1 MAIEIE
7 TGKFD
12 RSIRACITNAKRLM
26 EDAEWSMNR
35 PSTGLALTLLA
46 QEECAK
52 AFVLALVREGIL
64 PWTDDV
70 RRSLS
75 VHACKHLVTMVM
87 EWLLTINE
95 QRLNEILTSATRATP
110 AVRPGHLPPD
120 VATAMNI
127 YRHEMIERIGRR
139 YPERESEWR
148 GRARKLADGER
159 DRRKQ
164 TALYVAIGEDG
175 SLASEPPTSPEAF
188 DEELVR
194 TKALIDFAGD
204 VDRKCIFARDE
215 YELFVEIFKAMF
227 ADLASDLEDAA
238 AVESFPSG
246 IPGVNF
252 VKTTITVA
260 NVVAAASDEPPDG
273 SSNE

>member
-1 MAIEIE
+1 M
-7 TGKFD
+7 
-12 RSIRACITNAKRLM
+12 S
-26 EDAEWSMNR
+26 S
-35 PSTGLALTLLA
+35 PY
-46 QEECAK
+46 
-52 AFVLALVREGIL
+52 
-64 PWTDDV
+64 
-70 RRSLS
+70 RRS
-75 VHACKHLVTMVM
+75 AGC
-87 EWLLTINE
+87 TIA
-95 QRLNEILTSATRATP
+95 TSASRPDGANYCLPLVARRPVAALSANPRIDGVLDLEPRQPLIAQAAARAGSSRLVALGFRTRY
-110 AVRPGHLPPD
+110 
-120 VATAMNI
+120 NFSW
-127 YRHEMIERIGRR
+127 ERIFSRDRR

-175 SLASEPPTSPEAF
+175 SWASEPPTSPEAF

-194 TKALIDFAGD
+194 TKALVDFAGD

-227 ADLASDLEDAA
+227 ADLASDLENTAT
-238 AVESFPSG
+238 VESFPSG

-260 NVVAAASDEPPDG
+260 NVVPADSDEPPDG